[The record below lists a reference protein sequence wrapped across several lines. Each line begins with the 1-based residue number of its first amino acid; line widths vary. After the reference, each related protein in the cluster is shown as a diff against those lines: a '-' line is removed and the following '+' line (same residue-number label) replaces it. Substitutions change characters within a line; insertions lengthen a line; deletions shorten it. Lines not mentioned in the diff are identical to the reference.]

1 VKSKIKKSP
10 REFNVNG
17 EIIKDYGKIILEA
30 NEMISYK
37 TISGKEFDFVAK
49 DWGFYATP
57 SANKRLINEG
67 FRTALVVNDCNDI
80 YVMAVENN
88 KLDEFKSYLE
98 KEKQIKICWID
109 KWFRD

>member
-1 VKSKIKKSP
+1 MKSEIKKTP

-37 TISGKEFDFVAK
+37 TLSGKEFDFVVK
-49 DWGFYATP
+49 DWGFYAIP

-80 YVMAVENN
+80 YVMVVENN

-98 KEKQIKICWID
+98 KEKQKKICWID
-109 KWFRD
+109 EWFRD